1 VSAAARSVAL
11 LASLASLAASLAIV
25 AAPRNASAQ
34 EWRASA
40 RLGRVT
46 YEGAPAGAAA
56 GSSAVVGIGRTAPRN
71 SFGLSAAI
79 PLSDDPFWAVLGGW
93 QRVATRGTS
102 GLLLD
107 LSANGFIQREHSTVA
122 AGPAPAPGPLP
133 FPSQPPAPLRSDP
146 SGQGVGGE
154 LMAGG
159 FASSAAVR
167 VETRVGVAAQ
177 RTRLGDVLQERAL
190 PNGDARLSVL
200 LSPPVTLQA
209 QSRAWL
215 DHKTTHAYAG
225 GTLQYARGPLQLWG
239 SLGRWLSGGLD
250 RTAWSAGA
258 GAAVGP
264 GLELQLGARGNAFD
278 PLYLSA
284 SRTSVWGG
292 LSVRLGGSR
301 PFAAPVPAR
310 TRDGRATIAFR
321 ARDAKGTPAIA
332 GDFTGWKP
340 VPMQREGSRWTYAA
354 QLAPG
359 VYHYAFVAEDG
370 TWFVPDSVPGRQD
383 DGMGGK
389 VAVLVVS

>member
-1 VSAAARSVAL
+1 
-11 LASLASLAASLAIV
+11 LAASLAIV
-25 AAPRNASAQ
+25 AAPGNALAQ

-40 RLGRVT
+40 RVGRVT
-46 YEGAPAGAAA
+46 YEGAPAGAAG
-56 GSSAVVGIGRTAPRN
+56 GSSAVLGLGRIAPRN
-71 SFGLSAAI
+71 WFGLSAAI

-93 QRVATRGTS
+93 QRLATPGTS

-107 LSANGFIQREHSTVA
+107 LSANGFIQREHATVA
-122 AGPAPAPGPLP
+122 GTPAPAPGPLP

-154 LMAGG
+154 LMGGG
-159 FASSAAVR
+159 FASSAAVSIEMR
-167 VETRVGVAAQ
+167 AGVAAQ
-177 RTRLGDVLQERAL
+177 RSRLGDVLQARAL
-190 PNGDARLSVL
+190 PTGDARLSVAL
-200 LSPPVTLQA
+200 APPVALQA

-215 DHKTTHAYAG
+215 DHGSTHAYVGA
-225 GTLQYARGPLQLWG
+225 TLQYARGPLQLSG
-239 SLGRWLSGGLD
+239 SLGRWVAGGLD
-250 RTAWSAGA
+250 RTAWSAAGGA
-258 GAAVGP
+258 SVGP

-278 PLYLSA
+278 PVYLSA

-310 TRDGRATIAFR
+310 ARDGRAIIVLPAR
-321 ARDAKGTPAIA
+321 AAKGTPAIA

-340 VPMQREGSRWTYAA
+340 VPMQRDGSRWTYAA

-359 VYHYAFVAEDG
+359 VYHYAFVAGDG
-370 TWFVPDSVPGRQD
+370 TWFVPESVPGRQD
-383 DGMGGK
+383 DGMGGH

>member
-1 VSAAARSVAL
+1 VSAAARTVAL
-11 LASLASLAASLAIV
+11 LAAFILV
-25 AAPRNASAQ
+25 APRDGWTQ

-40 RLGRVT
+40 RVGRVT
-46 YEGAPAGAAA
+46 YDGAPAGAAA
-56 GSSAVVGIGRTAPRN
+56 GSSAVLGLGRTAPRN
-71 SFGLSAAI
+71 WLGLSAAI

-93 QRVATRGTS
+93 QRLATPGGS

-107 LSANGFIQREHSTVA
+107 LSANGFIQREHATVA
-122 AGPAPAPGPLP
+122 SPAPAPGPLP
-133 FPSQPPAPLRSDP
+133 FPAPTPTPVRADP

-159 FASSAAVR
+159 FVGSAGLR
-167 VETRVGVAAQ
+167 LETRAGVAAQ
-177 RTRLGDVLQERAL
+177 RSWLGDVLQERAL
-190 PNGDARLSVL
+190 PTGDARLSVAL
-200 LSPPVTLQA
+200 APAVALQA

-215 DHKTTHAYAG
+215 DQGATHAYVG
-225 GTLQYARGPLQLWG
+225 STLQYARGPLQLWG
-239 SLGRWLSGGLD
+239 SLGRWVAGGLD
-250 RTAWSAGA
+250 RTAWSAG
-258 GAAVGP
+258 GSAAVGP

-292 LSVRLGGSR
+292 LSLRVGGSR
-301 PFAAPVPAR
+301 PFVAPVAAR
-310 TRDGRATIAFR
+310 ARDGRATIALSQ
-321 ARDAKGTPAIA
+321 RDAKSTPAIA

-340 VPMQREGSRWTYAA
+340 VPMQRDGSRWTYAA

-370 TWFVPDSVPGRQD
+370 TWFVPESVPGRQD
-383 DGMGGK
+383 DGMGGH